1 MIVLVNS
8 PHTSPRL
15 DNIAPVNKDSS
26 EGDRR
31 TSTRTSGSNR
41 TSVVDDHGVDPLS
54 LHILKRT
61 GTEAQLKFR
70 GGAPIGSE
78 EDVKSRQGS
87 FSNNPEATTET
98 DTSGVKSIANIGR
111 GILGEVLGKDESGH
125 KKKGSLLT
133 RIMGGKD
140 SDESDDDSAE
150 NLKRTEGLD
159 AQAFSAPLGA
169 GFAAAPKYIRVRL
182 LQCH

>member
-1 MIVLVNS
+1 L
-8 PHTSPRL
+8 
-15 DNIAPVNKDSS
+15 
-26 EGDRR
+26 
-31 TSTRTSGSNR
+31 
-41 TSVVDDHGVDPLS
+41 VDDHGVDPLS

-70 GGAPIGSE
+70 GGGSMGNE
-78 EDVKSRQGS
+78 EVTTSRHGS
-87 FSNNPEATTET
+87 FSNHPEAVPT
-98 DTSGVKSIANIGR
+98 DNSASGVKSIADLGR
-111 GILGEVLGKDESGH
+111 GILGDVLGNESAH

-169 GFAAAPKYIRVRL
+169 GAAAAAPKYIRVCPQTVIL
-182 LQCH
+182 M